1 MVQPL
6 GHLLGVGFGVP
17 VKVMEQHQPA
27 VGSPG
32 RSRVSSRLYLKQVV

>member
-27 VGSPG
+27 VAA
-32 RSRVSSRLYLKQVV
+32 RVARESAVDST